1 MFLYWLWHLGHKNSN
16 KYQSGLWH
24 ELNSTERCLD
34 DDLGGA
40 DMLYV
45 YGPGRNIANGR
56 HPPGEAIRL
65 K

>member
-40 DMLYV
+40 VISYV
-45 YGPGRNIANGR
+45 WAWAQHRERA
-56 HPPGEAIRL
+56 PPAAR
-65 K
+65 